1 MSREKAAAMEISANT
16 LLKPLKN
23 AGDAGPR
30 FMRARHLSIF
40 CWGVLLFLFAVILWG
55 SFVRASGS
63 GAGCG
68 SHWPLCNGVVIPE
81 STNWKMLVEFTHRVT
96 SGISLILC
104 FVIGYWGF
112 TRFAKGSLV
121 RQAAVATACL
131 ILSEAAVGAGLVLF
145 GLVDQNQSHL
155 RAISLGIHLMN
166 TFFLLA
172 AVVLTARWAELVH
185 VRFRKL
191 NSGKLWASV
200 LSVLLCLGLGASGA
214 VTALGDTLFPVA
226 SLQAGFAQDLSP
238 TRHFLIELRIYHPV
252 IAVLVSFYLILF
264 ARSALKGATQTR
276 LRFHAWMVLVL
287 QCAQLSLGVLNI
299 VLLAPIA
306 IQMAHLLMA
315 DLVWVNLILLLSEMW
330 TESGA
335 WAEDTKVYR

>member
-1 MSREKAAAMEISANT
+1 MELPASTVFKPKTIEGAIGTRFLPASR
-16 LLKPLKN
+16 
-23 AGDAGPR
+23 
-30 FMRARHLSIF
+30 LSSF
-40 CWGVLLFLFAVILWG
+40 CWGVLVYLFAVILWG

-81 STNWKMLVEFTHRVT
+81 SASWKTLVEFTHRVT

-121 RQAAVATACL
+121 RKAAIATTGL

-172 AVVLTARWAELVH
+172 AVVLTARWSCVSIGASMGASVGTSLGLKSP
-185 VRFRKL
+185 RFKSVSSLGR
-191 NSGKLWASV
+191 GKLWASILAV
-200 LSVLLCLGLGASGA
+200 VFCLGLGASGA
-214 VTALGDTLFPVA
+214 VTALGDTLFPAA
-226 SLQAGFAQDLSP
+226 SLQAGLAQDLSP
-238 TRHFLIELRIYHPV
+238 TRHFLIELRIWHPL
-252 IAVLVSFYLILF
+252 IAVLVSVYLILF
-264 ARSALKGATQTR
+264 ARATMTLTSGSR
-276 LRFHAWMVLVL
+276 LRFHAWMVLAL
-287 QCAQLSLGVLNI
+287 QCTQLLLGVVNI
-299 VLLAPIA
+299 ALLAPIA
-306 IQMAHLLMA
+306 VQMAHLLMA
-315 DLVWVNLILLLSEMW
+315 DLVWINLILLLSELW
-330 TESGA
+330 TEA
-335 WAEDTKVYR
+335 

>member
-1 MSREKAAAMEISANT
+1 MEIAANA
-16 LLKPLKN
+16 PLTSF
-23 AGDAGPR
+23 ATTR
-30 FMRARHLSIF
+30 RLSSF
-40 CWGVLLFLFAVILWG
+40 CWGVLIYLFAVILWG

-81 STNWKMLVEFTHRVT
+81 PGNWKTLVEFTHRVT

-104 FVIGYWGF
+104 GAIGVWGYN
-112 TRFAKGSLV
+112 RYPNASLV
-121 RQAAVATACL
+121 RRAAIATGIL

-172 AVVLTARWAELVH
+172 AVVLTARWSEIGATRL
-185 VRFRKL
+185 RRL
-191 NSGKLWASV
+191 SAGQLWSSV
-200 LSVLLCLGLGASGA
+200 LAILFCLGLGASGA
-214 VTALGDTLFPVA
+214 VTALGDTLFPAA
-226 SLQAGFAQDLSP
+226 SLQAGLAQDLSP

-264 ARSALKGATQTR
+264 ARAAMNLIGDKDPAGSR

-287 QCAQLSLGVLNI
+287 QCMQLTLGVLNI
-299 VLLAPIA
+299 ALLAPIA
-306 IQMAHLLMA
+306 VQMAHLLMA
-315 DLVWVNLILLLSEMW
+315 DLVWINLILLLSEIW
-330 TESGA
+330 TETRVA
-335 WAEDTKVYR
+335 AKVEARFET